1 MSGIEVWRDET
12 SRNEAKNAVKHTGSL
27 CFKCLIG
34 RAVNRQT
41 IVPLGT
47 FDYIKV
53 SGKICCPWFMVS
65 AEQPER
71 INDIICDVT
80 HTGKQSVVCH
90 NTSEKKTK

>member
-1 MSGIEVWRDET
+1 MRQVEMKQKMQSNTLVFFALNALW
-12 SRNEAKNAVKHTGSL
+12 AKHSTGRQLYHWALLITLRCQASFAVH
-27 CFKCLIG
+27 
-34 RAVNRQT
+34 
-41 IVPLGT
+41 
-47 FDYIKV
+47 
-53 SGKICCPWFMVS
+53 VS